1 MLIFR
6 CFPWEFY
13 FISFFIVYLKCCNSS
28 VLKRN
33 DFGGEFS
40 GTSVSGSDAPGPTA
54 NTMGN
59 KAASA
64 MAIGTGTAGA
74 GDYTSNY
81 KTPNYTQY
89 TSQDFKEY
97 MPDYKELMESS
108 MDKMSGMSGG
118 GNSSMG
124 LATFSGVGSMLKAF
138 MDLQK
143 EQLAVEKAKADANK
157 AKVDLAINYDDDADE
172 SETEKEVEYRDNSH
186 RRKKRSLLTL
196 LSPANSIIPN
206 PFGGSPI
213 AKQPISRPMMLP
225 PMPST
230 PMAGT
235 PMSGS
240 PMSGTLMTTPSVRPS
255 EMINKGIG
263 SEKIDISLTNE
274 EKASLKKIMG
284 LLEVPQVKGLL
295 NTMSSLA
302 SESNKTTKRKFR
314 QAAPQPSSGSPPPS
328 SQSPSTPPPQQS
340 SQSTQQ
346 SDKDWKQYLSSPTS
360 SSPTASG
367 SEGDWSK
374 YMGSGTTGGSW
385 GGKTKKDTNSWTS
398 DDSKSKD
405 WSKGDWSSSSPS
417 SGGSWPSSSTSS
429 SGGSWSPDSSSS
441 SAQSWPSSSP
451 PSGPPSSQPPP
462 PQGSFDWA
470 KGNGGGST
478 GSNGLASGA
487 SQRQVRS
494 SFVDPSMSP
503 VHGSMSLMNLPMYSP
518 PTPNNIPNL
527 SFSLNPT
534 SSEADKVDEDV
545 SDDIDENT
553 TENKPQFVYALPQ
566 QSSSLLMQSP
576 SLSSYSPSPV
586 MMLMQPSP
594 YSVQTSGPLMSA
606 PQPIMPSSSP
616 FIYSQ
621 PPVLQQSVSD
631 PFIAR
636 ELGLSEASIEP
647 LHPSSS
653 LPVMYNGPK
662 PMFYNTPSPK
672 FYNTPKMFSP
682 SGEVYETA
690 PSSQPLLMTNEPKPL
705 QLYRLGR
712 SEPIMDDKSP
722 ISVYKV
728 SKNDATGIDEI
739 KKLII
744 DIDKGIIVSQSDRS
758 EEELTEITTK
768 KRLSKR
774 SLFGSD
780 EDFDDVDDSKELE
793 DFPFVRVPFFK
804 GSEKLLKMNHHIE
817 DEPDRQ
823 RRPTLTTS
831 ESSNSAPSPTSKTSS
846 TEPSS
851 TTNDTTV
858 TINSKESRS
867 SSIGYQY
874 QASGTDTDY
883 DYAETP
889 QIDEG
894 PETQD
899 ESRVVK
905 REVKIGFDQKGDL
918 PPGSSETVSAGGGR
932 SPGHHEGGGLTVKI
946 KIPPKGRFLIDTSP

>member
-1 MLIFR
+1 MTLVGNSVEHQFQDQMLLDLQPIQWAIKQHR
-6 CFPWEFY
+6 QWQLELEQLELGTTHQTTRHQTILNIHLK
-13 FISFFIVYLKCCNSS
+13 ISKNICQIIK
-28 VLKRN
+28 K
-33 DFGGEFS
+33 
-40 GTSVSGSDAPGPTA
+40 
-54 NTMGN
+54 
-59 KAASA
+59 
-64 MAIGTGTAGA
+64 
-74 GDYTSNY
+74 
-81 KTPNYTQY
+81 
-89 TSQDFKEY
+89 
-97 MPDYKELMESS
+97 LMESS

-124 LATFSGVGSMLKAF
+124 LATFT
-138 MDLQK
+138 
-143 EQLAVEKAKADANK
+143 KADANK

-206 PFGGSPI
+206 PFRGSPI

-240 PMSGTLMTTPSVRPS
+240 PMSGSPMSGTLMTTPSRFHKS
-255 EMINKGIG
+255 K
-263 SEKIDISLTNE
+263 DF
-274 EKASLKKIMG
+274 
-284 LLEVPQVKGLL
+284 L

-367 SEGDWSK
+367 SEGDWN
-374 YMGSGTTGGSW
+374 
-385 GGKTKKDTNSWTS
+385 TNSWTS

-631 PFIAR
+631 PFIAKR
-636 ELGLSEASIEP
+636 I
-647 LHPSSS
+647 
-653 LPVMYNGPK
+653 
-662 PMFYNTPSPK
+662 
-672 FYNTPKMFSP
+672 SP

-758 EEELTEITTK
+758 EED
-768 KRLSKR
+768 
-774 SLFGSD
+774 D

-831 ESSNSAPSPTSKTSS
+831 ESSNSAP
-846 TEPSS
+846 
-851 TTNDTTV
+851 
-858 TINSKESRS
+858 KESRS

-932 SPGHHEGGGLTVKI
+932 SPGHHEGGGLTVKV
-946 KIPPKGRFLIDTSP
+946 KDDVEEDEGTSEEDEKTGDPRSFNLKKSSSSPKRKTLNFYFTW